1 MPRLLNINSYHYRRG
16 GADVVYLEHA
26 RLFESLGWEC
36 AFFAMHHP
44 SNLECADSRYFVDEI
59 QIGHDY
65 SPIEKVVKATQ
76 VIYSFEA
83 QRKLRRLIADKR
95 PDVAHAHNIYHHLS
109 PSILPELKRAGIPT
123 VLTAHDVKLACPN
136 NKMLA
141 NGRICE
147 ACRGHRY
154 DQVVRQRC
162 VHGSIAASAVIA
174 MEAAVNAAL
183 GTWRKHIDR
192 IVVPS
197 RFLIDKLAEWGW
209 PRDRFTYIPN
219 YVDAGA
225 LEPRFEPGD
234 YLVYFGRLSV
244 EKGLPT
250 VVAAAAESGVKV
262 VLVGTGPIEDA
273 LRETVARSGAR
284 VEFTGYRTGDAL
296 HRLVRESRASILA
309 SEWYE
314 NAPLGVLE
322 SFAMG
327 KPVIGARIG
336 GIPEMVRDGETG
348 WLFESGRVDELAA
361 RMRTARDTPDARI
374 ESMGRAARADVE
386 ARYARD
392 RYVES
397 MRALYHELGV
407 A

>member
-36 AFFAMHHP
+36 AYFAMHHP
-44 SNLECADSRYFVDEI
+44 NNLACEDSRHFVDEI

-65 SPIEKVVKATQ
+65 SPLQKVVKATQ
-76 VIYSFEA
+76 VVYSLEA
-83 QRKLRRLIADKR
+83 QRKLRRLIGERR

-141 NGRICE
+141 DGRICE
-147 ACRGHRY
+147 ACKGHRY
-154 DQVVRQRC
+154 YNVVRRRC
-162 VHGSIAASAVIA
+162 VHGSVAASAVIA
-174 MEAAVNAAL
+174 LEAAVNAAL
-183 GTWRKHIDR
+183 GSWRDNIDR

-209 PRDRFTYIPN
+209 ARDRFTYVPN

-225 LEPRFEPGD
+225 LEPAFAPGD

-250 VVAAAAESGVKV
+250 VVSAAAASGVRV
-262 VLVGTGPIEDA
+262 VLVGTGPIEA
-273 LRETVARSGAR
+273 ELRLAVERSGAR
-284 VEFTGYRTGDAL
+284 VEFAGYQTGEAL
-296 HRLVRESRASILA
+296 HRLVRGSRASILA

-348 WLFESGRVDELAA
+348 WLFESGDVEQLAE
-361 RMRTARDTPDARI
+361 RMRRATDASDA
-374 ESMGRAARADVE
+374 EVEAMGRRARADVE
-386 ARYARD
+386 DRYSKARYVDA
-392 RYVES
+392 
-397 MRALYHELGV
+397 MRALYHSLGV

>member
-26 RLFESLGWEC
+26 RLFESLGWDC
-36 AFFAMHHP
+36 SYFAMHHP
-44 SNLECADSRYFVDEI
+44 SNLDCPDSRYFVDEI

-65 SPIEKVVKATQ
+65 SPIEKAIKATQ

-154 DQVVRQRC
+154 DHVVRQRC
-162 VHGSIAASAVIA
+162 VHGSVAASAVIA

-219 YVDAGA
+219 YVDARS
-225 LEPRFEPGD
+225 LEPRFAPGD

-250 VVAAAAESGVKV
+250 VVAAAAESGAKV

-273 LRETVARSGAR
+273 LRETVARTGAQ
-284 VEFTGYRTGDAL
+284 VEFAGYRTGEAL

-361 RMRTARDTPDARI
+361 RMRTARDTPDAGI
-374 ESMGRAARADVE
+374 ETMGRAARADVE
-386 ARYARD
+386 ARYARE

-397 MRALYHELGV
+397 MRALYHDLGV